1 MSRPLAAASLL
12 LLLCACTGTRKL
24 TDPTLRVYTEA
35 GTELGVST
43 TYGLV
48 FLGRTATSGRVEVE
62 ARYGDGANLEA
73 SVIEPLGGG
82 LYTAET
88 EIRLPAVRLRF
99 ERPRPGDRLLVAG
112 RNNSGPWEAMTTVR
126 RDPRVFGLLVD
137 LPQRLD
143 GRASQVGAGVYW
155 VNPDDEHD
163 RRLVGLAAGK
173 VTLEDAGG
181 ARTYLAVVGPDDLWR
196 LVTHRRDLL
205 RRKPWIYREDV
216 M

>member
-1 MSRPLAAASLL
+1 MSRTLAAISLL
-12 LLLCACTGTRKL
+12 LLASACVGTRKL
-24 TDPTLRVYTEA
+24 TDPTVRVFTEA
-35 GTELGVST
+35 GSELGVST

-48 FLGRTATSGRVEVE
+48 FLGRTATSGRVEIE
-62 ARYGDGANLEA
+62 ARFGDGPSLES
-73 SVIEPLGGG
+73 SVIEPIGGG

-99 ERPRPGDRLLVAG
+99 ESPRPGDRLLIAG
-112 RNNSGPWEAMTTVR
+112 RGDSGPWETTTTVR

-137 LPQRLD
+137 LPPRLE
-143 GRASQVGAGVYW
+143 GRANQVGAGVFW
-155 VNPDDEHD
+155 VNPDDEND
-163 RRLVGLAAGK
+163 RRLVGLAAGR

-205 RRKPWIYREDV
+205 RRRPWIYREDV